1 MTRSLRL
8 SEKWFNRGLWVIAL
22 VFAGFLIGLG
32 NVIVG
37 DLPQVDGRIVLEDF
51 VDQSGVAPLRAE
63 RDSAIARA
71 DAAKAP
77 LDQAELQYQATS
89 QAYPSGRE
97 TFQNWVTTR
106 TVTNRSGED
115 IELLARTARLDTLKS
130 AEDGARIAAE
140 AQRQVMLDA
149 RQAQA
154 RADARLQPLMAAA
167 QMQFEAA
174 LRASELRVFGYRLAL
189 TLPLLV
195 IAG

>member
-106 TVTNRSGED
+106 TATNRSGED

-167 QMQFEAA
+167 QTQFEAA